1 MNDDRD
7 WHTLP
12 SGEVLDALHGSA
24 AGLSQEEVDRR
35 LARHGANTLP
45 QPPRRH
51 PLLHLLSQFHNVLIY
66 VLLGA
71 ALITGLLRHWIDTG
85 VILAVVLVNALIG
98 FAQERR
104 AEHAMQANRL

>member
-12 SGEVLDALHGSA
+12 SGEVLDALHGST

-71 ALITGLLRHWIDTG
+71 AVWAFFWAVGSGQFDDLDSPACR
-85 VILAVVLVNALIG
+85 ILG
-98 FAQERR
+98 DDDDRPRR
-104 AEHAMQANRL
+104 